1 MAAGFPLC
9 WTPTCAWMVPEYH
22 FAFNYPPLSYAY
34 LLKFLWFYF
43 VYFLF
48 IFHFQCQMH
57 MFFAL
62 TENCAFPRSG
72 CFHCCWNWRHVSMGS
87 LIQTAYLIQA
97 FVRLAYAVCVPS
109 EYTSLVV
116 SNQIGCM
123 KPDDMY
129 RRNNVYINLL
139 VFCIPF

>member
-9 WTPTCAWMVPEYH
+9 WTPTCTWSLSITL
-22 FAFNYPPLSYAY
+22 PLITHHWAMLIYWN
-34 LLKFLWFYF
+34 FCFYF
-43 VYFLF
+43 IYFLF
-48 IFHFQCQMH
+48 IFSSQCQMH

-72 CFHCCWNWRHVSMGS
+72 CFHCCWNWGHVSMGS
-87 LIQTAYLIQA
+87 LIQIACLIQA